1 MTLYFLSFGSHSK
14 NSGLLGKTK
23 HNYLVV
29 YHYLLMNKTAATGK
43 KCYYGMATR
52 ETENG
57 AIYDEVMESG
67 EQLLTFERQRD
78 EKKRRVS
85 REPSHSS
92 SKSEAV
98 IVQRLLCMISA
109 VIIFSVLTSASTLVL
124 ALTIMMSRNSL
135 AANYH
140 TVRGRFNQAFSS
152 LYHT

>member
-1 MTLYFLSFGSHSK
+1 
-14 NSGLLGKTK
+14 
-23 HNYLVV
+23 
-29 YHYLLMNKTAATGK
+29 MNKTAATAK
-43 KCYYGMATR
+43 KCYYEMATGD
-52 ETENG
+52 TANG
-57 AIYDEVMESG
+57 AIYDEVTESG
-67 EQLLTFERQRD
+67 EQLLTFERRRD

-85 REPSHSS
+85 TEPSHSS

-124 ALTIMMSRNSL
+124 ALTIMMSRNSQ
-135 AANYH
+135 ATNYH